1 MKIRK
6 INESNDLNLD
16 LIKNIDD
23 LIDNLDYLKKF
34 VSRFKED
41 DIQFPAFKLESGILK
56 RGGNIIKFTYVWKS
70 LRNLRTIGQSSLVP
84 I

>member
-41 DIQFPAFKLESGILK
+41 DIQFHFKINTIKTDIQLLSGKLNYK
-56 RGGNIIKFTYVWKS
+56 K
-70 LRNLRTIGQSSLVP
+70 
-84 I
+84 

>member
-6 INESNDLNLD
+6 INESNSDLNLD

-23 LIDNLDYLKKF
+23 LIDNHDYLKKF

-41 DIQFPAFKLESGILK
+41 DIQFHFKINTIKTDIQLLSGKLNYK
-56 RGGNIIKFTYVWKS
+56 K
-70 LRNLRTIGQSSLVP
+70 
-84 I
+84 

>member
-6 INESNDLNLD
+6 INESNNVLNLD
-16 LIKNIDD
+16 FIKNIDD

-41 DIQFPAFKLESGILK
+41 DIQFHSKINTIKTDIQLLSNKLNYK
-56 RGGNIIKFTYVWKS
+56 K
-70 LRNLRTIGQSSLVP
+70 
-84 I
+84 

>member
-41 DIQFPAFKLESGILK
+41 DIQFHFKKTDIQLLSGKLNYK
-56 RGGNIIKFTYVWKS
+56 K
-70 LRNLRTIGQSSLVP
+70 
-84 I
+84 